1 MFCSMLL
8 FATDL
13 LMRAG
18 PVRPG
23 WEVHDVLRSEH
34 GVGLVD
40 GGAFTIGALTHRLVG
55 YHGQGLL
62 VECDILVPV
71 HEHSRHEHDDSLQ
84 GACDQEIRL
93 FSRRWPP
100 QAKDDKAITKIYKKF
115 MRVSRDLH
123 LFLF

>member
-1 MFCSMLL
+1 MFCSMLV

-23 WEVHDVLRSEH
+23 WEVHDVSRSEH
-34 GVGLVD
+34 GVGLAD

-62 VECDILVPV
+62 VDCDILVPV
-71 HEHSRHEHDDSLQ
+71 HEHSRHGRDDSEH
-84 GACDQEIRL
+84 GACAEETRPL
-93 FSRRWPP
+93 SRRSP
-100 QAKDDKAITKIYKKF
+100 A
-115 MRVSRDLH
+115 
-123 LFLF
+123 